1 MEKILLVG
9 IGGAAGAVLRF
20 GMSGAVQKWA
30 SSDFPLG
37 TVVVNVAGCFLIGM
51 LWAWHERSVFSPT
64 TAALVFAGFLG
75 SFTTFSTFGLETLH
89 LLREGQV
96 GFAMLNVV
104 VSNVFGIAAA
114 FLGFMLVRFLLT
126 GGFSGL
132 ASQ

>member
-1 MEKILLVG
+1 
-9 IGGAAGAVLRF
+9 
-20 GMSGAVQKWA
+20 
-30 SSDFPLG
+30 
-37 TVVVNVAGCFLIGM
+37 M

-64 TAALVFAGFLG
+64 TTALVFAGFLG